1 MLSSHSS
8 EYVAQLVEHWTFNP
22 WVLGSIPN
30 IFNLI
35 KLS

>member
-1 MLSSHSS
+1 MLSSHI

-30 IFNLI
+30 IFNQL
-35 KLS
+35 KK